1 MNEAVEN
8 AYFNWLCHKVIDT
21 RFTEPSQT
29 YWNLFRAMFGTEF
42 VWTVA
47 MDENRA
53 VDGKDLRK
61 EFILVADIPDNPEW
75 REGTPCSVLEML
87 VAFSIRA
94 EGMTDIPYRELFW
107 EFVGNLGLEDYHDAC
122 ELDTQ
127 EIMSLQLL
135 DTFIWRTYDYFGR
148 GGICPITHPSKDQRT
163 VDIWYQFCEY
173 VAESGRLP

>member
-8 AYFNWLCHKVIDT
+8 AYFNWLCHKVIDVSLT
-21 RFTEPSQT
+21 DPSQT
-29 YWNLFRAMFGTEF
+29 YWKLFKIMFGTEF

-61 EFILVADIPDNPEW
+61 QFLLVADIPDDPVW
-75 REGTPCSVLEML
+75 REEIPCSVLEML
-87 VAFSIRA
+87 VAFAIRA
-94 EGMTDIPYRELFW
+94 EDMTDIPYRELFW
-107 EFVGNLGLEDYHDAC
+107 EFIMHLELEECTD
-122 ELDTQ
+122 ELDMD
-127 EIMSLQLL
+127 ESYIKEVL
-135 DTFIWRTYDYFGR
+135 DTFMWRTYDYFGR